1 MRARQRLC
9 ERVWVGGDDVDF
21 HVVCWRF
28 GVLEGEV
35 RGKQMRLLPWLSL
48 FGFQMSWSDL
58 TDRTSGEQ
66 TGMAPQ
72 IFGRNQKLS
81 LIFNKET

>member
-1 MRARQRLC
+1 LLEIWGFGGRS
-9 ERVWVGGDDVDF
+9 EREADAAVAMV
-21 HVVCWRF
+21 
-28 GVLEGEV
+28 
-35 RGKQMRLLPWLSL
+35 SL
-48 FGFQMSWSDL
+48 FGFQMSRSDL